1 MPTQDKT
8 GDKLLVF
15 LSHAS
20 EDKPR
25 VRKLCKRLRDDGF
38 DPWLDEE
45 RLLPGQDWNLEIGQ
59 AMRASQAILLC
70 FSKLS
75 VAKEGYVQREY
86 KKAREY
92 QLEKPEGT
100 IFVIPVRLDD
110 CEVPFLLRD
119 LQYVDY
125 PDGYERLVKALNIRA
140 EKMNAAKA
148 EPKPEKKTNPAPRVR
163 KPEPVSSGPV
173 FNVKGGIH
181 ARRDVVMGNQT
192 NYITIN
198 NSTMNIQ
205 TPAELVTA
213 LQQLQAQVAALKTAP
228 GLDESDVKT
237 VEAIEGRVQ
246 DAAAEAQKPEPDGN
260 RIATTLEKARKTMDL
275 LSGSIGS
282 AMTLGA
288 TLGNLIVAASKL
300 FGG

>member
-1 MPTQDKT
+1 MTEPAKT

-45 RLLPGQDWNLEIGQ
+45 RLLPGQDCSLEIGQ

-75 VAKEGYVQREY
+75 TAKEGYVQREY
-86 KKAREY
+86 KKAQEY

-110 CEVPFLLRD
+110 CEVPFSIRE

-125 PDGYERLVKALNIRA
+125 PDSYARLVKALNIRA
-140 EKMNAAKA
+140 EKVNAAKA
-148 EPKPEKKTNPAPRVR
+148 QPKPEKKTNPAPRAR
-163 KPEPVSSGPV
+163 TPEKISAGPV
-173 FNVKGGIH
+173 YNIGTINVG
-181 ARRDVVMGNQT
+181 RDLIQGDQT
-192 NYITIN
+192 NYITNI
-198 NSTMNIQ
+198 TNIQ
-205 TPAELVTA
+205 SPAEFVTA
-213 LQQLQAQVAALKTAP
+213 LEQVQAQLAELKKGQLTSAQARNLEVVETRVA
-228 GLDESDVKT
+228 E
-237 VEAIEGRVQ
+237 
-246 DAAAEAQKPEPDGN
+246 AAAEAQKPQPLGE
-260 RIATTLEKARKTMDL
+260 RVKATLSEAKETLEL
-275 LSGSIGS
+275 LSGSLG
-282 AMTLGA
+282 AATTLGT
-288 TLGNLIVAASKL
+288 TLGGLVMMAAKI

>member
-110 CEVPFLLRD
+110 CEVPFSIRD

-125 PDGYERLVKALNIRA
+125 PDGYERLVKALNLRA
-140 EKMNAAKA
+140 EKVNAAKA
-148 EPKPEKKTNPAPRVR
+148 NPKLEKKTNPAPRVR
-163 KPEPVSSGPV
+163 KPEQVPSGPV
-173 FNVKGGIH
+173 YNIGTINAGRVI
-181 ARRDVVMGNQT
+181 MGDQT
-192 NYITIN
+192 NYIS
-198 NSTMNIQ
+198 STNITNITNIQ
-205 TPAELVTA
+205 SPAEFVTA
-213 LQQLQAQVAALKTAP
+213 LEQVQAQLA
-228 GLDESDVKT
+228 GLRKGQLTSAQARNLEV
-237 VEAIEGRVQ
+237 VEARVAE
-246 DAAAEAQKPEPDGN
+246 AAAEAQKPQPLGE
-260 RIATTLEKARKTMDL
+260 RVKATLSEAKETLEL
-275 LSGSIGS
+275 LSGSLT
-282 AMTLGA
+282 AATTLGT
-288 TLGNLIVAASKL
+288 TLGGLMMMAVKI